1 MKTKEIILNENRNVT
16 LTAYIQEVDGE
27 FGFSRRPAMLV
38 IPGGGYAMC
47 SDREADPVAMAYLKA
62 GYQAFV
68 LRYTCTPKG
77 KWPLPLE
84 DYEQAMARIE
94 EHADEWHLDKS
105 RIAVVG
111 FSAGGHLAACAA
123 TVAEHKPAAAVL
135 VYPAI
140 LKDICDM
147 CQPGMPYPHEHVT
160 AETCPCFL
168 VAARDDRTVDIS
180 NTLRMELALTEKGVA
195 FESHIYSYG
204 GHGFSTGEDWINTNS
219 VCPRLPRWVP
229 DSIEWLGE
237 VMGKLTR
244 GGFTEPVHAGCM
256 NGNFAPVLS
265 ADCTLSH
272 LRKQS
277 EEAQTVLAPMY
288 AAIEAIAKARQ
299 FSVDGLMAAV
309 GNNTAREIMEMV
321 QIPAEAITRIDKALH
336 QMINELED
344 K

>member
-1 MKTKEIILNENRNVT
+1 MKAETIILNEERNVT
-16 LTAYIQEVDGE
+16 LTAYLQEVDGE
-27 FGFSRRPAMLV
+27 FGFSKRPAMLV

-77 KWPLPLE
+77 KWPLPLL
-84 DYEQAMARIE
+84 DYEQAMALIE
-94 EHADEWHLDKS
+94 ENAEAWHIDTTK
-105 RIAVVG
+105 IAVVG

-140 LKDICDM
+140 LKDICDL

-160 AETCPCFL
+160 SDTCPCFL

-180 NTLRMELALTEKGVA
+180 NILCMELALAEKGVA

-204 GHGFSTGEDWINTNS
+204 GHGFSTGENWINTNS
-219 VCPRLPRWVP
+219 VCPRLPHWVP

-237 VMGKLTR
+237 IMGRFTR
-244 GGFTEPVHAGCM
+244 SGFTEPVHAGSM

-265 ADCTLSH
+265 VDCTLSH

-277 EEAQTVLAPMY
+277 AEAKAVLAPMY
-288 AAIEAIAKARQ
+288 AAIEAVAKARQ
-299 FSVDGLMAAV
+299 FSVEGLMAAV

-321 QIPAEAITRIDKALH
+321 QIPSDTITEIDKALH
-336 QMINELED
+336 QMINQPED
-344 K
+344 

>member
-1 MKTKEIILNENRNVT
+1 MKAQEIILNESRNVT
-16 LTAYIQEVDGE
+16 LTAYLQEVEGE
-27 FGFSRRPAMLV
+27 FGFSKRPAMLV

-62 GYQAFV
+62 GYQAFI

-77 KWPLPLE
+77 KWPLPLM
-84 DYEQAMARIE
+84 DYEQAMALIE
-94 EHADEWHLDKS
+94 ENAEAWHIDTTK
-105 RIAVVG
+105 IAVVG

-123 TVAEHKPAAAVL
+123 TVAEHKPTAAVL

-140 LKDICDM
+140 LKDICDL

-160 AETCPCFL
+160 SDTCPCFL

-180 NTLRMELALTEKGVA
+180 NTLRMELALAEKGIS

-204 GHGFSTGEDWINTNS
+204 GHGFSTSEDWINTNS

-244 GGFTEPVHAGCM
+244 SGFTEPTAAISM

-265 ADCTLSH
+265 VSCTLSH
-272 LRKQS
+272 LRRQN
-277 EEAQTVLAPMY
+277 EEAKTVLAPMF
-288 AAIEAIAKARQ
+288 AAIEAVAKARQ
-299 FSVDGLMAAV
+299 FSVEGLMAAV

-321 QIPAEAITRIDKALH
+321 QIPSDAIMEIDKALH
-336 QMINELED
+336 QMVNQLED
-344 K
+344 